1 MSYDNESDCG
11 GDDDADEIDNNDYYM
26 FYMLYIIYK
35 GMRSRLC
42 KSSGI
47 LKKYYYYFYDF
58 FIIFYR
64 IEYRTKKH
72 VVA

>member
-26 FYMLYIIYK
+26 FYMLYIYK
-35 GMRSRLC
+35 GMRSRLW

-47 LKKYYYYFYDF
+47 LKKILLLLLWF
-58 FIIFYR
+58 FIILSYW
-64 IEYRTKKH
+64 I
-72 VVA
+72 